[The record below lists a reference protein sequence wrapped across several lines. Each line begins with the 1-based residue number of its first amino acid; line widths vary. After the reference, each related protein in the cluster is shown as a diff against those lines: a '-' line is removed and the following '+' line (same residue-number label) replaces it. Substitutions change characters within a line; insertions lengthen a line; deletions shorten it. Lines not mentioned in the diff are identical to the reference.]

1 VLGRRPEAEQA
12 IERVLRLRS
21 ETYASLFANT
31 RLNVGMALLAM
42 GQPQQAIE
50 QFRAAY
56 QADPKGKYGARA
68 LQQIELHS
76 GEGR

>member
-1 VLGRRPEAEQA
+1 
-12 IERVLRLRS
+12 
-21 ETYASLFANT
+21 
-31 RLNVGMALLAM
+31 M

-68 LQQIELHS
+68 FEQIELHS
-76 GEGR
+76 GEGQ